1 MEEEL
6 EEAAKEGVEGGSRM
20 VLDLPPEGSILW
32 MKTFSFSQPIIF
44 SSFSISVL
52 LLE

>member
-32 MKTFSFSQPIIF
+32 MKTFSFSQPINY
-44 SSFSISVL
+44 
-52 LLE
+52 